1 MTDKG
6 LVDNTIHLQIWTKRL
21 QNYSIK
27 IIMRQSM
34 LLNSEKLHC
43 EKFLSEC
50 TYPDPSV
57 NEIGNKS
64 DS

>member
-27 IIMRQSM
+27 IIMRQST
-34 LLNSEKLHC
+34 LWNSEKVHC
-43 EKFLSEC
+43 GKFF
-50 TYPDPSV
+50 
-57 NEIGNKS
+57 
-64 DS
+64 